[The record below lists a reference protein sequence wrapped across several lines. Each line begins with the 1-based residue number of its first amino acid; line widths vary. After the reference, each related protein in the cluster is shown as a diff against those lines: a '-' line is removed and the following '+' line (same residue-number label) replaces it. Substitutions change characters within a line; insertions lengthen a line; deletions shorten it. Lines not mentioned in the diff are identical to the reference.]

1 MLVIVTGA
9 DAVEGE
15 GGRARAAHAVQHG
28 ARLKRK
34 LQRRLTRQAL
44 AEAKAIK
51 EQIHVLVYVAE
62 LVRMFLIFL
71 ILERR
76 LTVWMPASEYNR
88 ITCLHDAR
96 SIRLV
101 IGADFV

>member
-1 MLVIVTGA
+1 MVIIVTSA
-9 DAVEGE
+9 DAVDGANSDS
-15 GGRARAAHAVQHG
+15 GRAKAAQAVQHG

-62 LVRMFLIFL
+62 LVSQDLSKL
-71 ILERR
+71 
-76 LTVWMPASEYNR
+76 Y
-88 ITCLHDAR
+88 
-96 SIRLV
+96 
-101 IGADFV
+101 DFISDM